1 MKCWELRQ
9 STKTSVAHPV
19 FGNCYCLPRHQS
31 LWLLKLWPTVLAV
44 TLRSWKVA
52 TCCLWK
58 GVQFSEHPWKCQ
70 TLCSDYKIKVIK
82 TSLCVGKRW
91 NCWAA
96 IWNILLGQ
104 PANIQARQSAMQSP
118 VHEGANSTTE
128 HPNREVRCTRGSH
141 STQQLDSFAVFN
153 LKENFQ
159 SLKKVRYCT
168 QDILRSDGQ

>member
-128 HPNREVRCTRGSH
+128 HPNRDALEAPIQPNSWTH
-141 STQQLDSFAVFN
+141 S
-153 LKENFQ
+153 Q
-159 SLKKVRYCT
+159 SLISKRTSRAWRKWDTALKTY
-168 QDILRSDGQ
+168 